1 MITEPP
7 VITVPL
13 QADENGI
20 LRAGSARAAL
30 ASLITDYQNGT
41 TPETI
46 ALRYAG
52 LTTADVY
59 FLIGY
64 YLSRQ
69 TEFDEYLKAQQAPPA
84 DEHAAPAKKL
94 TREILLARLEDET
107 PDDESRST
115 GTRAQP

>member
-30 ASLITDYQNGT
+30 ASLITDYHNGS

-52 LTTADVY
+52 ITTADVY

-69 TEFDEYLKAQQAPPA
+69 AEFDDYLKVQQTTTD
-84 DEHAAPAKKL
+84 DEHGASPKKL

-107 PDDESRST
+107 QDDELSGS
-115 GTRAQP
+115 A